1 MDTSFEVLRELSDQ
15 ELDGHAHQVVKRL
28 EELDA
33 WARMS
38 CIGLPRAE
46 HVEREVLKDQ
56 HTRIENEQLR
66 RKEQRDQNTVDVA
79 TAFHEEQ
86 PDLLKVLET
95 GNAVVLAKYLHDR
108 STSELDLLAANG
120 RTLAELADRIS
131 RYRKQSGPSD
141 PRDVVVLD
149 PVVPEDEQE
158 QANQEG

>member
-86 PDLLKVLET
+86 PDLLKVLAT
-95 GNAVVLAKYLHDR
+95 GSSAELAKYLHSR
-108 STSELDLLAANG
+108 PTSELDLLAHRG
-120 RTLAELADRIS
+120 PVVAELAAKIS
-131 RYRKQSGPSD
+131 RYRR
-141 PRDVVVLD
+141 RDL
-149 PVVPEDEQE
+149 PTTM
-158 QANQEG
+158 EG